1 MQKVT
6 YCLRVNHTQYRYL
19 ENEIKKTHHMHAYF
33 QKKIQKQPE
42 INDSL
47 LYKEML
53 SYQKKYMKMMH
64 EQEVYAMWK
73 QLKKQTMKEQ
83 QDTKAIYICRDV
95 LQNFRWR
102 GISLYPLLHVKYHW
116 QRVPL
121 LFHYE
126 VVTSLL
132 FIRKHTI
139 YLVVGFQDKTE
150 I

>member
-1 MQKVT
+1 MMETAEKT
-6 YCLRVNHTQYRYL
+6 KNERTAGYKSNLYL
-19 ENEIKKTHHMHAYF
+19 QGCI
-33 QKKIQKQPE
+33 
-42 INDSL
+42 
-47 LYKEML
+47 
-53 SYQKKYMKMMH
+53 
-64 EQEVYAMWK
+64 
-73 QLKKQTMKEQ
+73 
-83 QDTKAIYICRDV
+83 TK
-95 LQNFRWR
+95 FRWR

>member
-6 YCLRVNHTQYRYL
+6 YHLHVNQTQYQYL
-19 ENEIKKTHHMHAYF
+19 ENEIKKTKYMYFYF
-33 QKKIQKQPE
+33 QKRLQKQQE
-42 INDSL
+42 IDGAS

-53 SYQKKYMKMMH
+53 SYKRKYMKYMH
-64 EQEVYAMWK
+64 EKEVCAMWK
-73 QLKKQTMKEQ
+73 QLQKNLKEKQEKQTV
-83 QDTKAIYICRDV
+83 YICREV

-102 GISLYPLLHVKYHW
+102 GISLYPLLNIKYHW

-126 VVTSLL
+126 VLTSVL

-139 YLVVGFQDKTE
+139 YLVVGFQDKT
-150 I
+150 

>member
-6 YCLRVNHTQYRYL
+6 YHLHVNQTQYQYL
-19 ENEIKKTHHMHAYF
+19 ENEIKKTKYMYFYF
-33 QKKIQKQPE
+33 QKRLQKQQE
-42 INDSL
+42 IDGAS

-53 SYQKKYMKMMH
+53 SYKRKYMKYMY
-64 EQEVYAMWK
+64 EKEVCAMWK
-73 QLKKQTMKEQ
+73 QLQKNLKEKQTV
-83 QDTKAIYICRDV
+83 YICREV

-102 GISLYPLLHVKYHW
+102 GISLYPLLNIKYHW

-126 VVTSLL
+126 VLTSVL

-139 YLVVGFQDKTE
+139 YLVVGFQDKT
-150 I
+150 